1 MCHLNS
7 TELIET
13 KIKVF
18 TQFYD
23 TFTSLIITYC
33 FSNLY
38 LFYLGLFNN
47 VLNIFF
53 LYLGKIEKY

>member
-18 TQFYD
+18 TQFYN
-23 TFTSLIITYC
+23 TFAGLILTYC

-38 LFYLGLFNN
+38 LCYLGLFNN

-53 LYLGKIEKY
+53 FVFR